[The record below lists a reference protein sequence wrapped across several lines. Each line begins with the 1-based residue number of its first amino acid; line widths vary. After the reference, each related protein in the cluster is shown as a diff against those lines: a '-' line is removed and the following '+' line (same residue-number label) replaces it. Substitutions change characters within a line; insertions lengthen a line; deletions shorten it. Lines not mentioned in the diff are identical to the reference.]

1 MARKKIINS
10 IILWKAK
17 ESTILVSDHF
27 VNEISSMLDEVV
39 IIRDHT
45 VYEHLSADDIR
56 AKNQSIEEYYEGL
69 YQEEE
74 E

>member
-1 MARKKIINS
+1 
-10 IILWKAK
+10 
-17 ESTILVSDHF
+17 
-27 VNEISSMLDEVV
+27 MLDEVV

-45 VYEHLSADDIR
+45 VSEHLSADDIR